1 MIDPISAFA
10 MAQAAIAGVRKC
22 VDLYKEAKAVAADVT
37 DITHEVTG
45 HIGTFLE
52 AKETLETA
60 TEEIKKKPPPKGA
73 SINKQAFDNIMRV
86 RQLQEAEKELREFMI
101 YHTPNWGG
109 IWSEFEAERKRLQ
122 KEADKAESEAKKL
135 HRWQFGKEKPSF
147 KNMSILQQFQL
158 PYSFWCWNSFFL
170 CIMSTLNIRNQ
181 NITWRANNGLA

>member
-52 AKETLETA
+52 AKENLEIA
-60 TEEIKKKPPPKGA
+60 TEESKKKPPPKGT
-73 SINKQAFDNIMRV
+73 SLNKQAFDNIMRV

-135 HRWQFGKEKPSF
+135 LRWLFGNEKPSS
-147 KNMSILQQFQL
+147 KNINMQPLSAYQ
-158 PYSFWCWNSFFL
+158 YSYWF
-170 CIMSTLNIRNQ
+170 
-181 NITWRANNGLA
+181 